1 MEKPA
6 RMNGRVLV
14 TGGTGFIGKAV
25 LKRLSGFTHPAVRL
39 LLHHSV
45 PDPPLPEGVEYA
57 YADLARPETLDG
69 VCDGVDTVL
78 HFAGYIGD
86 DEEQC
91 DVVNARGTEE
101 LVARARTAGV
111 RCFIYVSNAAVYGYA
126 VHRNNKETDVTVHPA
141 TPISRSRVRAERAVL
156 GLDGVVLRPLFVYG
170 TGDTHFLPIL
180 IRALD
185 RFPFLINGGRARLSV
200 ITVDD
205 LAAVLVALATGEC
218 TEEHRG
224 VFHVNDGHPVSVK
237 EIVIT
242 LARCMGTR
250 LPSFSVS
257 FWIARIVIHMFGGR
271 IFQKAGQRSLTHR
284 LFLVSKDHYYDASKL
299 WDLVSARP
307 GPPLSERLPQ
317 YANWYRQFL
326 CAERERESSM
336 SLRHHRLR
344 VSKILS
350 LLLNP
355 SVMTGVFFCL
365 LAAKFEPPGSS
376 RVFSAVISV
385 IFTSLVPVGMLF
397 VLKASGKLSDVEMS
411 IRSER
416 DRVYWLCTAGY
427 GLGVGLLLLSGASW
441 PLWGLLAWHIPNT
454 LVLIVFNRWL
464 KVSVHTVVLTSLYMG
479 ALMFLGTLTAPTGVL
494 VLAAAWARWDAGN
507 HSIAELMLGML
518 IGGVLTPIEIYA
530 LRTAFGG

>member
-1 MEKPA
+1 
-6 RMNGRVLV
+6 MNGRVLV
-14 TGGTGFIGKAV
+14 TGGSGFIGKAV
-25 LKRLSGFTHPAVRL
+25 LKRLSGLTHPPVRL

-45 PDPPLPEGVEYA
+45 PDPLPEGVEYS

-69 VCDGVDTVL
+69 VWDGVDTVL
-78 HFAGYIGD
+78 HLAGYIGD

-91 DVVNARGTEE
+91 DAVNARGTEE

-111 RCFIYVSNAAVYGYA
+111 HRFIYVSNAAVYGYA
-126 VHRNNKETDVTVHPA
+126 VHRNNKESDVTVHPA
-141 TPISRSRVRAERAVL
+141 TPISRSRVRAECAVL
-156 GLDGVVLRPLFVYG
+156 GMDGVVLRPLFVYG
-170 TGDTHFLPIL
+170 TGDTHFLPVL

-200 ITVDD
+200 INVDD
-205 LAAVLVALATGEC
+205 LAAILAALATREW

-224 VFHVNDGHPVSVK
+224 AFHVNDGHPVSMK

-242 LARCMGTR
+242 LAQCMGTR

-257 FWIARIVIHMFGGR
+257 FWFARILIHMFGGR
-271 IFQKAGQRSLTHR
+271 IFQKAGRRSLTHR
-284 LFLVSKDHYYDASKL
+284 LFLVSEDHYYDASKL

-307 GPPLSERLPQ
+307 GPPLPERLPQ
-317 YANWYRQFL
+317 DADWYRQFL
-326 CAERERESSM
+326 RLGRKRESSM
-336 SLRHHRLR
+336 SLRHYRLR
-344 VSKILS
+344 ISKTLS

-355 SVMTGVFFCL
+355 SVMTGLFFTL
-365 LAAKFEPPGSS
+365 LAVKFEPPGPSQ
-376 RVFSAVISV
+376 VFSAVISV
-385 IFTSLVPVGMLF
+385 IFTSLVPVGMLL

-416 DRVYWLCTAGY
+416 DCVYWFCTAGY

-464 KVSVHTVVLTSLYMG
+464 KVSVHTMVLTSLYMG
-479 ALMFLGTLTAPTGVL
+479 ALMFLGTQTAPTGVL

-518 IGGVLTPIEIYA
+518 IGGVLAPIEIYA
-530 LRTAFGG
+530 LRSAFGG